1 MTSLYAY
8 RKVID
13 SVTTHT
19 LRLADMPQGTQAGQ
33 EIATLADGRTVVAL
47 FDGLTLPADQP
58 SAIAS
63 SVEALTAPLAADL
76 LSAIKLASPQVRL
89 INQRVQDAIA
99 QRYSIAD
106 EIKLMRTA
114 PSAEMTAYNA
124 YAEDCRAWGRAEK
137 SKLGL

>member
-1 MTSLYAY
+1 MTSLHVY

-13 SVTTHT
+13 SVTTHM
-19 LRLADMPQGTQAGQ
+19 LHLPDAPQGTQAGQ

-47 FDGLTLPADQP
+47 FDGFTLPTDQP

-63 SVEALTAPLAADL
+63 SVETLTAPLAADL

>member
-1 MTSLYAY
+1 MTSLHAY

>member
-1 MTSLYAY
+1 MYAY

>member
-1 MTSLYAY
+1 MLHLPDA
-8 RKVID
+8 
-13 SVTTHT
+13 
-19 LRLADMPQGTQAGQ
+19 PQGTQAGQ

-47 FDGLTLPADQP
+47 FDGFTLPTDQP

-63 SVEALTAPLAADL
+63 SVETLTAPLAADL